1 MKLYHRRMMSI
12 IEEGRSLGIMRD
24 RINELSDTRVALA
37 DIFNELASE
46 GRFDEQGGELSQA
59 DWDDVRVR

>member
-1 MKLYHRRMMSI
+1 MKLYHHRMMSV
-12 IEEGRSLGIMRD
+12 IEGHDIGIVRD
-24 RINELSDTRVALA
+24 RINELSDTRVALG

-46 GRFDEQGGELSQA
+46 GRFDEDGGELSQA

>member
-1 MKLYHRRMMSI
+1 MRLYCQKRTSVITGKDFGMFLDQR
-12 IEEGRSLGIMRD
+12 
-24 RINELSDTRVALA
+24 NELSDTRVALA

-46 GRFDEQGGELSQA
+46 GRFDEDGGELSQA